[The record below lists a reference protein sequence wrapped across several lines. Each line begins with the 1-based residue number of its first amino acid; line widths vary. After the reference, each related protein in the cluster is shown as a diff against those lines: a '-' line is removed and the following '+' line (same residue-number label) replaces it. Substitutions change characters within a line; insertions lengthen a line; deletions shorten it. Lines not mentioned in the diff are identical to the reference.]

1 MHANLYSLNLELPN
15 NLKLLL
21 GRAGGRIFPKTQREI
36 GWVAGNNGKKKKKKK
51 SFVVLK
57 TSTQNLQRG
66 QYALFLDLRGDNFSD
81 PGREGGGNCPP

>member
-1 MHANLYSLNLELPN
+1 MKDFPKNPERDR
-15 NLKLLL
+15 L
-21 GRAGGRIFPKTQREI
+21 GRWEQRQQ
-36 GWVAGNNGKKKKKKK
+36 KKEKKEKKK
-51 SFVVLK
+51 SFFALK